1 MTAPVLEPTLAA
13 AIISDAE
20 AIEHALHAGALTA
33 LGLQS
38 DAVVVAEIAWS
49 MREANRLHTTV
60 AALAAAD
67 YDDQPAVWAL
77 RYLPCLWRACQ
88 LHGAEY
94 LYPTLTGAGRPG
106 LSDADRLAEALIAE
120 TMGEGEDGA

>member
-1 MTAPVLEPTLAA
+1 MTAPTLEPTLAA
-13 AIISDAE
+13 AVVADAE

-33 LGLQS
+33 LSLQS

-49 MREANRLHTTV
+49 IREAQRLHTTV

-67 YDDQPAVWAL
+67 YQDEPAAWPL

-94 LYPTLTGAGRPG
+94 LYPRLTGAA
-106 LSDADRLAEALIAE
+106 SDADRLAEALLAE
-120 TMGEGEDGA
+120 SAGEGADGD